1 MTDRDSQ
8 MADLRPV
15 KAVVIGASAG
25 GVEAL
30 LTIFAGLKSGYRL
43 PIIVVLHLPDE
54 RRSQL
59 AEVFARR
66 VALPVREV
74 QDKQPIVPGT
84 LYFAAPGYHVSVEHD
99 LSLSLS
105 QEEPVHYSRPAIDY
119 LFESAADVYQ
129 QRLAAILLT
138 GANQDGARGLS
149 QVKQSGGLTIIQDP
163 DEAQVATM
171 PRAAL
176 ELFQPDCILPLR
188 GIGRLLVELEHIEC
202 Y

>member
-8 MADLRPV
+8 MAGLRPV

-30 LTIFAGLKSGYRL
+30 LTIFAGLKPGYRL

-66 VALPVREV
+66 VALPVREA

-176 ELFQPDCILPLR
+176 ELFQPDCILPLH